1 MWNWWSVMLFLAF
14 FFSSCDLKEFL
25 HVKLLPPVSGYITI
39 KFVLIRLKMCCVN
52 VLNLNIIILSCTTM
66 VGLAMSLKQVLHI
79 WTSTIMLF
87 WRNVF
92 FFFIY
97 EKVWYLEKKT
107 ILLWQSINF
116 KFYHVANDITHDC

>member
-14 FFSSCDLKEFL
+14 FFSSCKLKEFL

-116 KFYHVANDITHDC
+116 KFYHVAYNITHDC